1 VPSGC
6 GARPPEQAY
15 DFVVRVTSGPERPVA
30 GVTVFQGGQAVGVSG
45 ADGVIQLRTTG
56 SEGQTLAL
64 RVACPEGHKSPTQQ
78 LSIAMRRL
86 GAGARA
92 PEYAAHCAPTMRTLV
107 VVVRAENVGGAPTA
121 APAGRDGRVPL
132 PALPI
137 RHLGHEVGKTD
148 ELGVAHV
155 LLRTPP
161 EESVEL
167 VLDTAS
173 QPRLRPQA
181 PTARFEATAQDELHL
196 FEQKFE
202 LEPLPK
208 RARGPRRST
217 LPIRIQ

>member
-1 VPSGC
+1 MRSARALLVC
-6 GARPPEQAY
+6 LACFAGACATRPREQAY
-15 DFVVRVTSGPERPVA
+15 DFVVRVTSGPDRPVA
-30 GVTVFQGGQAVGVSG
+30 AVTVFQGGQPVGVSG
-45 ADGVIQLRTTG
+45 ADGVIHLRTTG

-64 RVACPEGHKSPTQQ
+64 RVACPEGHKSPVQQ
-78 LSIAMRRL
+78 LSIVMRRL

-107 VVVRAENVGGAPTA
+107 VVVRAENA
-121 APAGRDGRVPL
+121 AT
-132 PALPI
+132 LPI
-137 RHLGHEVGKTD
+137 RHLGHEVGRTD
-148 ELGVAHV
+148 ETGVAHV

-181 PTARFEATAQDELHL
+181 PTARFDATAQDELHV